1 MVYQMFGI
9 LRISAKYRKCG
20 ELVCPVERVAKPEC
34 GELVCPVERVA
45 KPECGELVCPVERV
59 AKPEEH
65 VVINDQRGH
74 LAWLMCNQAHPGFEL
89 PDLAGPDFFLGTL
102 HRRQDNVAEHR
113 DPVHA
118 FGRKILHS
126 AVECIVSVR
135 SRR

>member
-1 MVYQMFGI
+1 MEGPVVYQMFGI
-9 LRISAKYRKCG
+9 LRISSKYRKCGG
-20 ELVCPVERVAKPEC
+20 ELVCPVEP
-34 GELVCPVERVA
+34 
-45 KPECGELVCPVERV
+45 V